1 MNILFVNTFDVSPFL
16 GGTERIA
23 DTLCREF
30 RKRCLCRCY
39 LAYYEGIDSLY
50 KKTVFDGRLC
60 LGSRKNVAL
69 LIDYIVKKDID
80 VVLLQGQLGLAKGIR
95 QAIGKKIK
103 IIFAHHLYPGVERED
118 VSWSNSV
125 LKCWKSRGLMANML
139 RLTAY
144 PILKVKHLYALPL
157 KYKDTYDYSD
167 KVVLLSSELIQPFT
181 AFGHIKDTDKFS
193 VIPNTLSFDIFFPFE
208 KIYEKEKVVL
218 IVSRLVENP
227 KRISLA
233 LRSWKELMSDD
244 RLADWKLV
252 IVGSGSDE
260 NNYKSYVAEN
270 DIKNIYFE
278 GNKNPLP
285 YYQKASVFLMTSAL
299 ESWGLTITEAQQFGV
314 VPVAFDSYP
323 SLHEVIENNVN
334 GITVKNDRM
343 DLYVEAVRNMM
354 LDSETR
360 NRLAESAIK
369 KVQRFSAEQVVKQ
382 WLSIF

>member
-16 GGTERIA
+16 GGTERIT

-285 YYQKASVFLMTSAL
+285 YYQKS
-299 ESWGLTITEAQQFGV
+299 IC
-314 VPVAFDSYP
+314 
-323 SLHEVIENNVN
+323 
-334 GITVKNDRM
+334 
-343 DLYVEAVRNMM
+343 
-354 LDSETR
+354 
-360 NRLAESAIK
+360 
-369 KVQRFSAEQVVKQ
+369 FSHD
-382 WLSIF
+382 LSIGKLGADHYGSTTVRGSSRCI

>member
-16 GGTERIA
+16 GGTERIT

-157 KYKDTYDYSD
+157 KYKVT
-167 KVVLLSSELIQPFT
+167 T
-181 AFGHIKDTDKFS
+181 
-193 VIPNTLSFDIFFPFE
+193 
-208 KIYEKEKVVL
+208 
-218 IVSRLVENP
+218 
-227 KRISLA
+227 
-233 LRSWKELMSDD
+233 
-244 RLADWKLV
+244 
-252 IVGSGSDE
+252 
-260 NNYKSYVAEN
+260 
-270 DIKNIYFE
+270 
-278 GNKNPLP
+278 
-285 YYQKASVFLMTSAL
+285 
-299 ESWGLTITEAQQFGV
+299 
-314 VPVAFDSYP
+314 
-323 SLHEVIENNVN
+323 
-334 GITVKNDRM
+334 
-343 DLYVEAVRNMM
+343 
-354 LDSETR
+354 
-360 NRLAESAIK
+360 K
-369 KVQRFSAEQVVKQ
+369 K
-382 WLSIF
+382 

>member
-16 GGTERIA
+16 GGTERIT

-139 RLTAY
+139 RLTG
-144 PILKVKHLYALPL
+144 L
-157 KYKDTYDYSD
+157 SD
-167 KVVLLSSELIQPFT
+167 IESK
-181 AFGHIKDTDKFS
+181 AFICA
-193 VIPNTLSFDIFFPFE
+193 SFEI
-208 KIYEKEKVVL
+208 
-218 IVSRLVENP
+218 
-227 KRISLA
+227 
-233 LRSWKELMSDD
+233 
-244 RLADWKLV
+244 
-252 IVGSGSDE
+252 
-260 NNYKSYVAEN
+260 
-270 DIKNIYFE
+270 
-278 GNKNPLP
+278 
-285 YYQKASVFLMTSAL
+285 
-299 ESWGLTITEAQQFGV
+299 
-314 VPVAFDSYP
+314 
-323 SLHEVIENNVN
+323 
-334 GITVKNDRM
+334 
-343 DLYVEAVRNMM
+343 
-354 LDSETR
+354 
-360 NRLAESAIK
+360 
-369 KVQRFSAEQVVKQ
+369 
-382 WLSIF
+382 

>member
-16 GGTERIA
+16 GGTERIT

-30 RKRCLCRCY
+30 RKRHLLKCY
-39 LAYYEGIDSLY
+39 LAYFEEISNLY
-50 KKTVFDGRLC
+50 QKTVFDGKLC
-60 LGSRKNVAL
+60 LGSRKNVAFL
-69 LIDYIVKKDID
+69 NDYIVKNDID
-80 VVLLQGQLGLAKGIR
+80 VVILQGQLGLAKGIR
-95 QAIGKKIK
+95 LAIGKKIR

-118 VSWSNSV
+118 VSFANSV
-125 LKCWKSRGLMANML
+125 LKCWRSRSLMANML

-144 PILKVKHLYALPL
+144 PILKAKHLHTLPL

-167 KVVLLSSELIQPFT
+167 KVVLLSSELIKPFT
-181 AFGHIKDTDKFS
+181 AFGHIKDTDKFR
-193 VIPNTLSFDIFFPFE
+193 VIPNTLSFDTFFPFE
-208 KIYEKEKVVL
+208 KMHEKEKVAL

-233 LRSWKELMSDD
+233 LRSWKELMGDD

-260 NNYKSYVAEN
+260 SSYKRYAVEN

-278 GNKNPLP
+278 GNRNPLP

-334 GITVKNDRM
+334 GIIVKNGRT

-354 LDSETR
+354 LDVEMR

-369 KVQRFSAEQVVKQ
+369 KVRRFSAEQVVKQ